1 MLQAAQLNAESWSAC
16 YLPFVSATQTYITK
30 AMELQAARLND
41 AAHVH
46 SQPAAGGMAAGG
58 MGASGMGAGGVAGAM
73 GGATGSFGGVPGA
86 LHPAPVG
93 AATGPS
99 GGVMRA

>member
-1 MLQAAQLNAESWSAC
+1 MGLQAAELNADSCSAC
-16 YLPFVSATQTYITK
+16 YLPFVFATQTYITK

-46 SQPAAGGMAAGG
+46 SQPAAGGMGAGG
-58 MGASGMGAGGVAGAM
+58 MGASGMAGAM